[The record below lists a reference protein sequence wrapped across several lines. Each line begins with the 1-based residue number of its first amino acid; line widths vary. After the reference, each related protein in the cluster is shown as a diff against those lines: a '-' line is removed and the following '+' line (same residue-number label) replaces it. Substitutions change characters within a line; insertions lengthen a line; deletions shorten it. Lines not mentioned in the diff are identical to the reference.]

1 MDPTVR
7 ARQLCLD
14 EETAFGCAEA
24 TFAALQEHFGMPDTT
39 ASTEAMALNGGVAY
53 SGGTCGALIGAA
65 LTLGLLAGARLP
77 ERPLA
82 KRAARGLMQ
91 ELMQDFAAAFGS
103 TECRELTGFDL
114 ATDHDEFL
122 ASGVWESG
130 CQAQIEFAISQIAPL
145 TDRKAWEAS
154 LVRVAAEEPSSPLE
168 VD

>member
-1 MDPTVR
+1 
-7 ARQLCLD
+7 LCLD

-24 TFAALQEHFGMPDTT
+24 TFAALQEHFGMPDAT

-65 LTLGLLAGARLP
+65 LTLGRLSGARLP

-91 ELMQDFAAAFGS
+91 QLMSDFAAEFGS
-103 TECRELTGFDL
+103 TQCRELTGFDL

-122 ASGVWESG
+122 ASGIWETG
-130 CQAQIEFAISQIAPL
+130 CQAQIEFAISQTAPL
-145 TDRKAWEAS
+145 TDLETWDAA
-154 LVRVAAEEPSSPLE
+154 VAGMTAEEPSIPLE